1 MFANCSIFFVK
12 AACYLPVDFS
22 LRALYINL
30 EQTIA
35 RSGNSFKKEEKKTIQ
50 TGNVRSGIFQCECI
64 VLLHFF
70 LTIVLRVYGICFKF
84 DRVLSRNNEKEL
96 KKKVKRPLV
105 QATTPGWLYK
115 RAILY
120 LSAREKKTICSP

>member
-1 MFANCSIFFVK
+1 MPI
-12 AACYLPVDFS
+12 DFS

-35 RSGNSFKKEEKKTIQ
+35 RSGNSLKKREKKTFQ

-64 VLLHFF
+64 VLLHYFF
-70 LTIVLRVYGICFKF
+70 FAVVLRVYGICIKF

-96 KKKVKRPLV
+96 NIKKNKRPLV
-105 QATTPGWLYK
+105 QATTPGWLCK